1 MKDVKVFVYDF
12 EIIKTEQDSH
22 QSFDDSF
29 V

>member
-1 MKDVKVFVYDF
+1 MKEVEVFVYDF
-12 EIIKTEQDSH
+12 EITKTEQDSH